1 MCKQYLYLS
10 PVYSFSSYE
19 MQILLLLMVEDSGNG
34 GKSVTKC
41 DLQGNIPGEICWAY
55 SVDDEGSPT
64 SSPLLADIFP
74 SVIK

>member
-1 MCKQYLYLS
+1 MA
-10 PVYSFSSYE
+10 
-19 MQILLLLMVEDSGNG
+19 NG